1 MSAVN
6 RAGVCRFGVGRFDAR
21 RATNPWLDC
30 AVGIEVGD
38 RVREALMSVADWDDV
53 LDRLLDGQT

>member
-1 MSAVN
+1 
-6 RAGVCRFGVGRFDAR
+6 VGRFDAR